1 LGLLDEKIVKRQN
14 FITTTADKI
23 FNWSRLSSLWML
35 FYGIACCGIE
45 AMAAGGPRYDLER
58 FGVVGRASPRQSD
71 LMIIAGPVVKKMVP
85 VIKTLYAQ
93 MPEPKY
99 VLSMG
104 SCAITGGVFQDSY
117 FVVNGA
123 HKIIPVDVFIP
134 GCHPRAEGF
143 MYAILKIQEHI
154 RKDTFVKGRP
164 GPLKEPM
171 YVPESFS
178 EKQKQE
184 LEDMKRVEDEIE
196 KNKTKK

>member
-1 LGLLDEKIVKRQN
+1 MGLLDEKIVRRPN
-14 FITTTADKI
+14 FITTSADKV
-23 FNWSRLSSLWML
+23 FNWARLSSLWML

-58 FGVVGRASPRQSD
+58 FGIVGRASPRQAD

-104 SCAITGGVFQDSY
+104 SCAISGGCFQDSY

-123 HKIIPVDVFIP
+123 HKIIPVDIFIP
-134 GCHPRAEGF
+134 GCHPRAE
-143 MYAILKIQEHI
+143 AILYGILKLQEHI
-154 RKDTFVKGRP
+154 RMETLVKKTA
-164 GPLKEPM
+164 GPLKEPI
-171 YVPESFS
+171 YVPEVLTAAQRK
-178 EKQKQE
+178 EI
-184 LEDMKRVEDEIE
+184 EDKRKEDEE
-196 KNKTKK
+196 QETQKVSK